1 MITDKLENIQNY
13 TDLPKVVLDFIKSLN
28 IGIQLGK
35 QILSE
40 DVYVNIEE
48 YSTKLVSDAKFETH
62 KEYIDIQI
70 LLKGSEEI
78 YYADNKELNVD
89 VPYDTSRD
97 IAFYSDRVAE
107 YPKFRLDGTNFIILY
122 PPEAHAP
129 QVSIDEKPQKVK
141 KVVVKIKKDY
151 K

>member
-48 YSTKLVSDAKFETH
+48 YSTKLVSDAKFE
-62 KEYIDIQI
+62 I
-70 LLKGSEEI
+70 I
-78 YYADNKELNVD
+78 YSYASPMISAL
-89 VPYDTSRD
+89 S
-97 IAFYSDRVAE
+97 S
-107 YPKFRLDGTNFIILY
+107 
-122 PPEAHAP
+122 
-129 QVSIDEKPQKVK
+129 
-141 KVVVKIKKDY
+141 
-151 K
+151 